1 MRIDLIGSEDKKI
14 YDLLHFPLRDS
25 LGGLMNLNWQAEFD
39 KTLIRPEYPGLWRY
53 RNFIPIKNDENIISL
68 GEGNSPLLGLELS
81 GRQVYIKQEHIFPTG
96 SYKDRG
102 ASVLMSLAK
111 ELKVKK
117 VIQDSSGNA
126 GCSIAAYAAACGISC
141 EIFVPENT
149 AEAKLIQIKA
159 YGAQV
164 NKVKGNREDTANAA
178 LKEAKNHYYASHC
191 YHPYFYQGTK
201 TFAYEVC
208 EQLNWQA
215 PDHVILP
222 AGNGTLIIGAY
233 LGFKELYDSKVIS
246 SIPKIHGVQA
256 KDCCPL
262 FDQMNNQIKE
272 TSEYQKREVIAEGIA
287 IAAPVRGGQI
297 IEIIKETGGKIWLS
311 SDDDTKIALKNMV
324 KSGFYIEPTSAATIA
339 GLVQFLETE
348 RNPGLVVSLFS
359 GHGLKSSDKIA
370 KIL

>member
-53 RNFIPIKNDENIISL
+53 RNFIPIQNDENIISL

-141 EIFVPENT
+141 EIFIPENT

-164 NKVKGNREDTANAA
+164 NKVKGNRKDTANAA

-262 FDQMNNQIKE
+262 FDQMNNQIKDL
-272 TSEYQKREVIAEGIA
+272 SEYQKREVIAEGIA